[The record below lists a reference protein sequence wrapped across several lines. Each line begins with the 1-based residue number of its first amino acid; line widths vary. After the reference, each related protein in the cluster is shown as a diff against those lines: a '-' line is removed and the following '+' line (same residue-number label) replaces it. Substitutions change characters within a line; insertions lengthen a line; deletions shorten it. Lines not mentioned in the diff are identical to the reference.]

1 MPRPKG
7 TKKNNWKYLNESQL
21 KAFRQALKKGK
32 NLRDEVMM
40 ELTLYLGLRVSELVA
55 IRLSDI
61 EEESRQITIQ
71 GKKGGRR
78 RSYPEIEEGLWTK
91 LTRYIKRAKIEDA
104 LFPITDQSA
113 KNVFKK
119 YAKLAGLSSDYSI
132 HSLRHTIAMMK
143 AKRGDSPIK
152 IMLWL
157 RHRSISSTQQYFE
170 QTIFENEAEQMNELF
185 VSCK

>member
-21 KAFRQALKKGK
+21 KVFRQALRKGK
-32 NLRDEVMM
+32 SLRDEVMM
-40 ELTLYLGLRVSELVA
+40 GLCLYLGLRVSELVD
-55 IRLSDI
+55 IQMSDI
-61 EEESRQITIQ
+61 EPDARQITVQ
-71 GKKGGRR
+71 GKKGGRK
-78 RSYPEIEEGLWTK
+78 RSYAEIEEGLWTK
-91 LTRYIKRAKIEDA
+91 LMRYIKRAKIKDA

-113 KNVFKK
+113 KNIFKK
-119 YAKLAGLSSDYSI
+119 YAKLAGLSNDFSI

-157 RHRSISSTQQYFE
+157 RHRTITSTQQYFE
-170 QTIFENEAEQMNELF
+170 QAIFENEAEQMNELF